1 MANFGELV
9 LVIGD
14 QHIPNRA
21 NFIPEKFRRMLV
33 PNKMQ
38 HIICTGNVG
47 SKEQYNELRQLAPNV
62 HVVAGDCE
70 CAEDSSQFADSKV
83 VQVGEFR

>member
-1 MANFGELV
+1 
-9 LVIGD
+9 
-14 QHIPNRA
+14 
-21 NFIPEKFRRMLV
+21 MLV